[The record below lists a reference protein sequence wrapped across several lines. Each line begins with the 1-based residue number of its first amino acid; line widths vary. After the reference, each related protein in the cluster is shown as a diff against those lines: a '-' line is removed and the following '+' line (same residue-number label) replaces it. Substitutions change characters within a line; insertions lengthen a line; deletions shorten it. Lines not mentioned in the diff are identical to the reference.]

1 MYPQELIRTF
11 NIKANETLN
20 ETFKVLLEWDLLL
33 NEHRAAMGLAALHRI
48 SILADDLSDIKNV
61 FENAFPTVSMEVIQ
75 KWKSKL
81 WEIIY
86 QDSTITSPEYEEIDT
101 LDSFIDGLELDDETK
116 QTVKESSSQLSKKE
130 NEIKR
135 ALSSAISRLMDIVLE
150 LEAATHEDRTKH
162 NALLYANAKGR
173 YFEDHWKAKGPK
185 ELERKIHNHC
195 PWGYPASEN
204 DLKSLYQQ
212 IHDDFRQTKLGA
224 IYEDCYDDELVL
236 ANSIAQSG
244 CSQLDLQDF
253 FHGVF
258 LLQDLGRL
266 IRVTHEQNPS
276 ADHLHVVNIEK
287 FYTDKVVNTGTLIN
301 KPGASISL
309 YDMSGNDP
317 SKQIEE

>member
-11 NIKANETLN
+11 NVKANETLN

-101 LDSFIDGLELDDETK
+101 LDSFIDVLELDDETK
-116 QTVKESSSQLSKKE
+116 QTVKDSSSQLSKKE

-135 ALSSAISRLMDIVLE
+135 APSSAISRLMDIVLE
-150 LEAATHEDRTKH
+150 LEAATHEDRTEH
-162 NALLYANAKGR
+162 NALLYSNAKGR
-173 YFEDHWKAKGPK
+173 YFEYHWKAKGPK

-224 IYEDCYDDELVL
+224 IYEDCYNDELVL

-287 FYTDKVVNTGTLIN
+287 FYTDKVVNAGTLLN

-317 SKQIEE
+317 AKHIEE

>member
-135 ALSSAISRLMDIVLE
+135 ALSSAISRLMDIVMGIGGGH
-150 LEAATHEDRTKH
+150 TRGQD
-162 NALLYANAKGR
+162 
-173 YFEDHWKAKGPK
+173 KA
-185 ELERKIHNHC
+185 
-195 PWGYPASEN
+195 
-204 DLKSLYQQ
+204 
-212 IHDDFRQTKLGA
+212 
-224 IYEDCYDDELVL
+224 
-236 ANSIAQSG
+236 
-244 CSQLDLQDF
+244 
-253 FHGVF
+253 
-258 LLQDLGRL
+258 
-266 IRVTHEQNPS
+266 
-276 ADHLHVVNIEK
+276 
-287 FYTDKVVNTGTLIN
+287 
-301 KPGASISL
+301 
-309 YDMSGNDP
+309 
-317 SKQIEE
+317 

>member
-1 MYPQELIRTF
+1 M
-11 NIKANETLN
+11 
-20 ETFKVLLEWDLLL
+20 
-33 NEHRAAMGLAALHRI
+33 
-48 SILADDLSDIKNV
+48 
-61 FENAFPTVSMEVIQ
+61 
-75 KWKSKL
+75 
-81 WEIIY
+81 
-86 QDSTITSPEYEEIDT
+86 
-101 LDSFIDGLELDDETK
+101 
-116 QTVKESSSQLSKKE
+116 SKKE

>member
-48 SILADDLSDIKNV
+48 SILADDLSDVKNV

-116 QTVKESSSQLSKKE
+116 QTVKESSSQLSNKE